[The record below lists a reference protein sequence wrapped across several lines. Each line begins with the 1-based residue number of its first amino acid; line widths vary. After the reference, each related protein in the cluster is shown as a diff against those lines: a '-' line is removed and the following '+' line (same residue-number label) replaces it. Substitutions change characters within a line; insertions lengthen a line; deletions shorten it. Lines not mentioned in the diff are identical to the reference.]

1 MLLLA
6 LMLLVLTPDSL
17 KTQAVHIESISMC
30 YHPALPRNC
39 HPPAH
44 SLFPRGTSY
53 HPLSTACVE
62 PGTQQ
67 AGQRKQA
74 AAFFPAALP
83 QAREQTKELNSCIAR
98 DTLIDT
104 YSFTSE

>member
-44 SLFPRGTSY
+44 SLFPRGTSH

-67 AGQRKQA
+67 AGQGKQA
-74 AAFFPAALP
+74 AAFFPAAPP
-83 QAREQTKELNSCIAR
+83 QAREQTKELNSCVAR
-98 DTLIDT
+98 DTLIET